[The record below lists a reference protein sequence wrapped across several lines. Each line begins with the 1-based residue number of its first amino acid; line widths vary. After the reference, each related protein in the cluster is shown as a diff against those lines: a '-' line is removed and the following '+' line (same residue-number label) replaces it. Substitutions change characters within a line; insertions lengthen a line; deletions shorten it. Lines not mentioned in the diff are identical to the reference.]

1 MLDGETFGTG
11 RTFAVYCSGS
21 DQPKTSDYGAISI
34 SAAMTTGRL
43 SGKATAPMAV
53 RAWARHRP
61 VQVEDELGDG
71 VDDRSGLVVAGI
83 SVDVAA
89 DGHPGGDAIEV
100 AEGVLEA
107 GQDGEGGQQ

>member
-1 MLDGETFGTG
+1 M
-11 RTFAVYCSGS
+11 R
-21 DQPKTSDYGAISI
+21 
-34 SAAMTTGRL
+34 
-43 SGKATAPMAV
+43 
-53 RAWARHRP
+53 RHRWPYGRGPGVGP

-89 DGHPGGDAIEV
+89 DGQPGGDAIEV

-107 GQDGEGGQQ
+107 GQDGEGGQK